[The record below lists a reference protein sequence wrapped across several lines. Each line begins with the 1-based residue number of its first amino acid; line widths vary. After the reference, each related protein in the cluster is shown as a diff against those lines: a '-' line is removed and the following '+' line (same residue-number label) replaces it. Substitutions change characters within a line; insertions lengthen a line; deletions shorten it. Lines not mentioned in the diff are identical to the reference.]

1 MELVGKSA
9 LVTGGAT
16 RVGRA
21 IVLELARAGCDVAI
35 HYRRSR
41 DKAFE
46 LADQVRELGRRV
58 CTAHGDLNAASSWEL
73 VIEECVAGLGRLD
86 ILVNNAAEFLTEQP
100 DTIEAFD
107 PALWEQMLRTN
118 LIAPVGL
125 IHSARRHLEAH
136 GHGKIVNLCDSS
148 ANRPWPRHLAY
159 CASKAGLTTLTKAL
173 SKALA
178 PTIQVNG
185 VAPGI
190 AEFPDVYPEEHRQS
204 LVDRVPLGRAG
215 TAAEIAGVVRFL
227 VENADYITGKVIAV
241 DGGLSIV

>member
-35 HYRRSR
+35 HYRRSQ
-41 DKAFE
+41 DKAIK
-46 LADQVRELGRRV
+46 LTDQVRTLGRRA
-58 CTAHGDLNAASSWEL
+58 CTAHGNLNAASSWES
-73 VIEECVAGLGRLD
+73 VIDECVAGLGRLD

-107 PALWEQMLRTN
+107 PALWERMLRTN

-125 IHSARRHLEAH
+125 IHNARRHLEAH
-136 GHGKIVNLCDSS
+136 GQGKIVNLCDVS
-148 ANRPWPRHLAY
+148 ANSPWPGHLAY
-159 CASKAGLTTLTKAL
+159 CASKAGLTTLTR
-173 SKALA
+173 ALA
-178 PTIQVNG
+178 KSLAPIIQVNG

-190 AEFPDVYPEEHRQS
+190 AEFPDEYPEEQRRR
-204 LVDRVPLGRAG
+204 LVRRVPLNRAG
-215 TAAEIAGVVRFL
+215 TAAEVADAVRFL
-227 VENADYITGKVIAV
+227 VENADYITGEVISV
-241 DGGLSIV
+241 DGGLGIV